1 MNDTMI
7 DLRSDTVTHPT
18 DNMRKAMS
26 TAEVGDDVYGEDPT
40 INRLEERAA
49 ELLGR
54 EAAVYVPTGTMGNQI
69 AIHLHTHPGSEVVA
83 EAGSHIFNFEMGA
96 MAALSGAL
104 PRAIA
109 TDDGILSP
117 EQVRSAIQPRAGYR
131 TPTALLVLENSHNLA
146 GGRITPLARMAELIA
161 VAREHDLPVHLDGA
175 RIHNSAAALGISAAE
190 LSAGCETVMFC
201 LSKGLGA
208 PVGSILAGS
217 EETIAEARRIRKMF
231 GGGMRQAGIIAAAG
245 LVALDEVMPL
255 LAEDNRRAHELALGL
270 AAIPAI
276 VLDPDTVETNIV
288 FFSLTEDAAVGAG
301 TLARKLAEH
310 GVLCHPLG
318 GDSIRMVTHY
328 HIGDED
334 IERAVEVTKK
344 VLGANGELGIR
355 N

>member
-1 MNDTMI
+1 MNNVMI

-18 DNMRKAMS
+18 DSMRKAMS

-40 INRLEERAA
+40 INRLEERSA
-49 ELLGR
+49 ELMGR
-54 EAAVYVPTGTMGNQI
+54 EAAVYVPSGTMGNQI

-104 PRAIA
+104 PRAIE
-109 TDDGILSP
+109 TDAGILAP
-117 EQVRSAIQPRAGYR
+117 EQLRAAIQPLAGYR

-146 GGRITPLARMAELIA
+146 GGRITPLARMTELIE
-161 VAREHDLPVHLDGA
+161 VAKEHGLPVHLDGA
-175 RIHNSAAALGISAAE
+175 RIHNSAAALGVSAPE
-190 LSAGCETVMFC
+190 LSAGCDTVMFC

-208 PVGSILAGS
+208 PVGSILVGS
-217 EETIAEARRIRKMF
+217 KDAMIEARRIRKMF

-245 LVALDEVMPL
+245 LVALDEVLPL
-255 LAEDNRRAHELALGL
+255 LAEDNRRAHDLALGL
-270 AAIPAI
+270 AAIPAV

-288 FFSLTEDAAVGAG
+288 FFSLAEDAHMGAG
-301 TLARKLAEH
+301 TLATRLAEQ

-328 HIGDED
+328 HVTDDD
-334 IERAVEVTKK
+334 IARAVEITAK
-344 VLGANGELGIR
+344 VLGAN
-355 N
+355 